1 MTGRTAELV
10 TNLRL
15 TVSTV
20 AGHLRED
27 PLLLAV
33 QVSRRAPRRATRA
46 TGTALTRSGEP
57 LTRATGAWLLGEL
70 DDARDQLR
78 QAVALPQSRGGL
90 VRAGRVRRRWLVE
103 LAVQLGTADDL
114 PAELFDGFRQSRARA
129 LWQSG
134 DLSAA
139 VATLDA
145 ATGGT
150 ASRSPGGTGEA
161 DEAQSAA
168 RQGVAARRDSP
179 LRARLASEVRMM
191 SPGVDLVVPKT
202 SAPGAPGRGETS
214 TTTPAATSVLHVLTN
229 SLPHTQSGYTHRSHA
244 VLRAQQGAG
253 LRVTAATRLGYPVTV
268 GKIAARHADTIDGV
282 DYRRL
287 VLPSPGATVEARL
300 RQSVQMLLP
309 LAEEFGAQ
317 VLHATTNYTNGLVA
331 RAAARELGVPWVY
344 EVRGLLEETWVASR
358 PAGAQQEHAARS
370 EKYRMLRDR
379 ETELAMAADHVFT
392 LSETLR
398 DELVA
403 RGVNRDTISLV
414 PNAVD
419 AELLEGSLDAV
430 DARQALGLPA
440 DGFWVGTVSS
450 LVDYEGLD
458 TLLGAVALL
467 RQRGIDARA
476 LIVGDGVS
484 RGALEAEAR
493 RLEIDR
499 VTLFTGRVPRSQAL
513 MYHQA
518 LDVFVVPRR
527 DVRVCRLVTPLKPIE
542 AMAYGRPVVASDLP
556 ALREIV
562 GGPGSGVLVRPG
574 DHAELADTL
583 EKLAHA
589 PHLRSERGAR
599 GARFAAGRTWRSTG
613 EVYDATLKRLT
624 TRRPADPTR
633 NERE

>member
-1 MTGRTAELV
+1 MTGCAAELV

-33 QVSRRAPRRATRA
+33 QVSRRAPRRITRA

-78 QAVALPQSRGGL
+78 QAVALPRSRGGL

-114 PAELFDGFRQSRARA
+114 PAELFDGLRQSRARA
-129 LWQSG
+129 LWQRG
-134 DLSAA
+134 DLSGA

-150 ASRSPGGTGEA
+150 VSRGPGEA
-161 DEAQSAA
+161 GETDEAQSTA

-191 SPGVDLVVPKT
+191 TPGVDLVVPKT
-202 SAPGAPGRGETS
+202 SAPGTSRRGETS
-214 TTTPAATSVLHVLTN
+214 TTTPAGISVLHVLTN

-244 VLRAQQGAG
+244 VLRAQQDAG

-268 GKIAARHADTIDGV
+268 GTIAARHTDTIDGV

-309 LAEEFGAQ
+309 LAEEVEAQ

-331 RAAARELGVPWVY
+331 RAAARELGIPWVY

-358 PAGAQQEHAARS
+358 PAGAQQKHAAQS

-379 ETELAMAADHVFT
+379 ETELAAAADHVFT

-403 RGVNRDTISLV
+403 RGVDRDTISLV

-430 DARQALGLPA
+430 DARQVLGLPA
-440 DGFWVGTVSS
+440 EGFWVGTVSS

-467 RQRGIDARA
+467 RQRGVDARA

-493 RLEIDR
+493 RLGIDR

-562 GGPGSGVLVRPG
+562 GGPGSGVLVTAG
-574 DHAELADTL
+574 DASALAVALETL
-583 EKLAHA
+583 GSDSGL
-589 PHLRSERGAR
+589 RGACSS
-599 GARFAAGRTWRSTG
+599 AGRAFAGSRTWSAVGLEYRASLL
-613 EVYDATLKRLT
+613 DI
-624 TRRPADPTR
+624 TRREPR
-633 NERE
+633 Q

>member
-1 MTGRTAELV
+1 MTGRSAELV

-33 QVSRRAPRRATRA
+33 QVSRRAPRRVTRA
-46 TGTALTRSGEP
+46 TGTALTRSGDP

-78 QAVALPQSRGGL
+78 QAAALPRSRDGFL
-90 VRAGRVRRRWLVE
+90 RAGRVRRRWLVE
-103 LAVQLGTADDL
+103 LAVQLGAADDL
-114 PAELFDGFRQSRARA
+114 PAELFDGFPQSLARA
-129 LWQSG
+129 LWQRG
-134 DLSAA
+134 DLSGA

-145 ATGGT
+145 AT
-150 ASRSPGGTGEA
+150 
-161 DEAQSAA
+161 
-168 RQGVAARRDSP
+168 GVAARRDSP

-202 SAPGAPGRGETS
+202 SAPRAPSRGETS
-214 TTTPAATSVLHVLTN
+214 TTTPAGISVLHVLTN

-244 VLRAQQGAG
+244 VLRAQQDAG

-268 GKIAARHADTIDGV
+268 GRIAARHADTIDGV

-300 RQSVQMLLP
+300 RQSVQLLLP
-309 LAEEFGAQ
+309 LAEEVGAQ

-358 PAGAQQEHAARS
+358 PAGAQQEHAAQS

-379 ETELAMAADHVFT
+379 ETELAMAADHIFT

-403 RGVNRDTISLV
+403 RGVDRDTISLV

-419 AELLEGSLDAV
+419 SELLDGSLDAV

-450 LVDYEGLD
+450 LVDYEGFD

-493 RLEIDR
+493 RLGIDR

-562 GGPGSGVLVRPG
+562 GGPGSGVLVTAG
-574 DHAELADTL
+574 DAEQLVPALEDLARTP
-583 EKLAHA
+583 ASR
-589 PHLRSERGAR
+589 RSFGDSGRC
-599 GARFAAGRTWRSTG
+599 FAATRTWAAVGQTYAGVVTG
-613 EVYDATLKRLT
+613 LAGQSH
-624 TRRPADPTR
+624 A
-633 NERE
+633 

>member
-1 MTGRTAELV
+1 MTGRAAELV

-33 QVSRRAPRRATRA
+33 QVSRRAPRRVTRA

-70 DDARDQLR
+70 DDARDHLR

-90 VRAGRVRRRWLVE
+90 LRAGRVRCRWLVE
-103 LAVQLGTADDL
+103 LAVQLGAADDL
-114 PAELFDGFRQSRARA
+114 PAELFDGLRQSRARA
-129 LWQSG
+129 LWQRG
-134 DLSAA
+134 DLSGA
-139 VATLDA
+139 VTTLDA
-145 ATGGT
+145 AT
-150 ASRSPGGTGEA
+150 
-161 DEAQSAA
+161 
-168 RQGVAARRDSP
+168 GVAARRDSP

-202 SAPGAPGRGETS
+202 SAPRAPSRGETS
-214 TTTPAATSVLHVLTN
+214 TTTPAGISVLHVLTN

-244 VLRAQQGAG
+244 VLRAQQDAG

-309 LAEEFGAQ
+309 LAEEVGAQ

-358 PAGAQQEHAARS
+358 PAGAQQEHAAQS

-403 RGVNRDTISLV
+403 RGVDRDTISLV

-419 AELLEGSLDAV
+419 SELLEGSLDAV
-430 DARQALGLPA
+430 DAGQALGLPA

-493 RLEIDR
+493 RLGIDR

-562 GGPGSGVLVRPG
+562 GEPGSGVLVTAG
-574 DHAELADTL
+574 DTKQLASAL
-583 EKLAHA
+583 EDLARIPA
-589 PHLRSERGAR
+589 SRRSLGDSGRS
-599 GARFAAGRTWRSTG
+599 FAATRTWVAVGQTYAGVVTG
-613 EVYDATLKRLT
+613 LAGQSH
-624 TRRPADPTR
+624 A
-633 NERE
+633 

>member
-33 QVSRRAPRRATRA
+33 QVSRRAPRRFTRA

-70 DDARDQLR
+70 DDGRDQLR
-78 QAVALPQSRGGL
+78 QAAALPRSRDGFL
-90 VRAGRVRRRWLVE
+90 RAGRVRRRWLVE
-103 LAVQLGTADDL
+103 LAVQLGAADDL
-114 PAELFDGFRQSRARA
+114 PAELFDGLRQSRARA
-129 LWQSG
+129 LWQRG
-134 DLSAA
+134 DLSGA

-145 ATGGT
+145 AT
-150 ASRSPGGTGEA
+150 
-161 DEAQSAA
+161 
-168 RQGVAARRDSP
+168 GVAARRDSP

-202 SAPGAPGRGETS
+202 SAPRAPSRGETS
-214 TTTPAATSVLHVLTN
+214 TTTPAGVSVLHVLTN

-244 VLRAQQGAG
+244 VLRAQQDAG

-268 GKIAARHADTIDGV
+268 GRIAARHADTIDGV

-309 LAEEFGAQ
+309 LAEEVGAQ

-358 PAGAQQEHAARS
+358 PAGAEQEHAAQS

-379 ETELAMAADHVFT
+379 ETELAAAADHVFT

-403 RGVNRDTISLV
+403 RGVDRDTISLV

-467 RQRGIDARA
+467 RQRGVDARA

-493 RLEIDR
+493 RLGIDR

-562 GGPGSGVLVRPG
+562 GGPGSGVLVTAG
-574 DHAELADTL
+574 DTARLSNALEELSGDARLRAEF
-583 EKLAHA
+583 
-589 PHLRSERGAR
+589 GAQ
-599 GARFAAGRTWRSTG
+599 GIRFAASRTWASVGQVYKVALRGVARGHRGRSSDG
-613 EVYDATLKRLT
+613 D
-624 TRRPADPTR
+624 RP
-633 NERE
+633 

>member
-27 PLLLAV
+27 PLLLTV

-90 VRAGRVRRRWLVE
+90 LRAGRVRRRWLVE

-114 PAELFDGFRQSRARA
+114 PAELFDGLRQSRARA
-129 LWQSG
+129 LWQRG

-145 ATGGT
+145 AT
-150 ASRSPGGTGEA
+150 
-161 DEAQSAA
+161 
-168 RQGVAARRDSP
+168 GVAARRDSP

-309 LAEEFGAQ
+309 LAEEVGAQ

-358 PAGAQQEHAARS
+358 PAGAQQEHAAQS

-403 RGVNRDTISLV
+403 RGVDRDTISLV

-430 DARQALGLPA
+430 DARQVLGLPA
-440 DGFWVGTVSS
+440 EGFWVGTVSS

-562 GGPGSGVLVRPG
+562 GGPGSGLLVPAG
-574 DHAELADTL
+574 LTQDLALSLHGLADQP
-583 EKLAHA
+583 EHREAFG
-589 PHLRSERGAR
+589 LRGRS
-599 GARFAAGRTWRSTG
+599 FAVSRTWG
-613 EVYDATLKRLT
+613 AVGATYREPLT
-624 TRRPADPTR
+624 TLVEGQTL
-633 NERE
+633 

>member
-1 MTGRTAELV
+1 MTSRAAELL

-15 TVSTV
+15 TATTV
-20 AGHLRED
+20 VGHLGED

-33 QVSRRAPRRATRA
+33 QLSRRAPRRVTRA
-46 TGTALTRSGEP
+46 AGTALTRSGAP

-70 DDARDQLR
+70 DDAREHLLR
-78 QAVALPQSRGGL
+78 AVTLSRP
-90 VRAGRVRRRWLVE
+90 RAGRARRRWLVE
-103 LAVQLGTADDL
+103 LAVQLGTAEDL
-114 PAELFDGFRQSRARA
+114 PAELFDGLRQSRARA
-129 LWQSG
+129 LWQRG
-134 DLSAA
+134 DLSGA
-139 VATLDA
+139 VAALYTAPGDA
-145 ATGGT
+145 ARG
-150 ASRSPGGTGEA
+150 R
-161 DEAQSAA
+161 
-168 RQGVAARRDSP
+168 SP
-179 LRARLASEVRMM
+179 LRARLASEVRTM
-191 SPGVDLVVPKT
+191 STGVDLVVPQT
-202 SAPGAPGRGETS
+202 TAPRPPRSGAPSAAPRGGL
-214 TTTPAATSVLHVLTN
+214 SVLHVLTN

-244 VLRAQQGAG
+244 VLRAQRDAG

-268 GKIAARHADTIDGV
+268 GKVAARHADTIDGI

-287 VLPSPGATVEARL
+287 ILPSPGATVEARL

-309 LAEEFGAQ
+309 LADEVEAQ

-331 RAAARELGVPWVY
+331 RAAARELGIPWVY

-358 PAGAQQEHAARS
+358 PAGAEQERAAQS

-379 ETELAMAADHVFT
+379 ETELAAAADHVFT

-403 RGVNRDTISLV
+403 RGVDRDTISLV

-419 AELLEGSLDAV
+419 TELLEGSLDAV

-493 RLEIDR
+493 RLGIDR

-562 GGPGSGVLVRPG
+562 GGPGSGTLVPAG
-574 DHAELADTL
+574 DAYHLASAL
-583 EKLAHA
+583 EGLSADLG
-589 PHLRSERGAR
+589 LREAIGAR
-599 GARFAAGRTWRSTG
+599 GRLFARTRTWAAAGETYSRVMAS
-613 EVYDATLKRLT
+613 L
-624 TRRPADPTR
+624 TRRVD
-633 NERE
+633 E

>member
-114 PAELFDGFRQSRARA
+114 PAELFDGLRQSRARA
-129 LWQSG
+129 LWQRG
-134 DLSAA
+134 DLSGA

-145 ATGGT
+145 AT
-150 ASRSPGGTGEA
+150 
-161 DEAQSAA
+161 
-168 RQGVAARRDSP
+168 GVAARRDSP

-202 SAPGAPGRGETS
+202 SAPGAPGRGDTS
-214 TTTPAATSVLHVLTN
+214 TTTPAGVSVLHVLTN

-244 VLRAQQGAG
+244 VLRAQQDAG

-268 GKIAARHADTIDGV
+268 GTIAARHADTIDGV

-309 LAEEFGAQ
+309 LAEEVGAQ

-358 PAGAQQEHAARS
+358 PAGAEQEHAAQS

-403 RGVNRDTISLV
+403 RGVDRDTISLV

-430 DARQALGLPA
+430 DARQVLGLPA
-440 DGFWVGTVSS
+440 EGFWVGTVSS

-493 RLEIDR
+493 RLGIDR

-574 DHAELADTL
+574 DPGDLATTL
-583 EKLAHA
+583 ELVLTN
-589 PHLRSERGAR
+589 PET
-599 GARFAAGRTWRSTG
+599 GRTWGSNGRAFAMSRTWSCTA
-613 EVYDATLKRLT
+613 VRYRNAMRDITLE
-624 TRRPADPTR
+624 RP
-633 NERE
+633 N

>member
-1 MTGRTAELV
+1 MTGRAAELV

-33 QVSRRAPRRATRA
+33 QVSRRTPRRVTRA
-46 TGTALTRSGEP
+46 AGTALTRSREP

-70 DDARDQLR
+70 DDARDHLG
-78 QAVALPQSRGGL
+78 QAVALPRRQGGSL
-90 VRAGRVRRRWLVE
+90 RAGRLRRRWLVE
-103 LAVQLGTADDL
+103 LAVQLGATDGL
-114 PAELFDGFRQSRARA
+114 PAELFDGLPQSRARA
-129 LWQSG
+129 LWQRG
-134 DLSAA
+134 DLSGA

-145 ATGGT
+145 ATG
-150 ASRSPGGTGEA
+150 
-161 DEAQSAA
+161 
-168 RQGVAARRDSP
+168 VAARRNSP
-179 LRARLASEVRMM
+179 LRTRLASEVRMM
-191 SPGVDLVVPKT
+191 SSGVDLVVPKT

-214 TTTPAATSVLHVLTN
+214 TTTPAGISVLHVLTN

-244 VLRAQQGAG
+244 VLRAQQDAG

-309 LAEEFGAQ
+309 LAEEVEAQ

-331 RAAARELGVPWVY
+331 RAAARELGIPWAY

-358 PAGAQQEHAARS
+358 PAGAEQEQAARS
-370 EKYRMLRDR
+370 EKYQMLRDR
-379 ETELAMAADHVFT
+379 ETELAAAADHVFT

-403 RGVNRDTISLV
+403 RGVDRDTISLV

-430 DARQALGLPA
+430 DARHALGLPA

-493 RLEIDR
+493 RLGIDR

-562 GGPGSGVLVRPG
+562 GGPGSGVLVTAG
-574 DHAELADTL
+574 DADQLGSALEELRAD
-583 EKLAHA
+583 
-589 PHLRSERGAR
+589 PSSRDSFGAR
-599 GARFAAGRTWRSTG
+599 GRRFTTARTWAALGDTYRHVVDSLVGRTN
-613 EVYDATLKRLT
+613 A
-624 TRRPADPTR
+624 
-633 NERE
+633 

>member
-33 QVSRRAPRRATRA
+33 QVSRRAPRRVTRA

-70 DDARDQLR
+70 DDARDHLR
-78 QAVALPQSRGGL
+78 QAVALPRSRGGL
-90 VRAGRVRRRWLVE
+90 LRAGQVRRRWLVE
-103 LAVQLGTADDL
+103 LAVQLGAADNL
-114 PAELFDGFRQSRARA
+114 PAELFDGLRQSRARA
-129 LWQSG
+129 LWQRG
-134 DLSAA
+134 DLSGA

-150 ASRSPGGTGEA
+150 ASRGPATTGT
-161 DEAQSAA
+161 AQSRTVAGA
-168 RQGVAARRDSP
+168 AARRDSP

-202 SAPGAPGRGETS
+202 SAPDAPGSEETS
-214 TTTPAATSVLHVLTN
+214 TTTPAGISVLHVLTN

-244 VLRAQQGAG
+244 VLRAQQDAG
-253 LRVTAATRLGYPVTV
+253 LRVTAATRLGFPVTV
-268 GKIAARHADTIDGV
+268 GKIAARHTDTIDGV

-300 RQSVQMLLP
+300 RESVQMLLP
-309 LAEEFGAQ
+309 LAEEVEAQ

-358 PAGAQQEHAARS
+358 PAGAQQERAAQS

-379 ETELAMAADHVFT
+379 ETELAVAADHVFT

-403 RGVNRDTISLV
+403 RGVDRDTISLV

-419 AELLEGSLDAV
+419 SELLEGSLDAV

-440 DGFWVGTVSS
+440 EGFWVGTVSS

-458 TLLGAVALL
+458 TLLGAVDLL
-467 RQRGIDARA
+467 RQRGVDARA

-493 RLEIDR
+493 RLGIDR

-562 GGPGSGVLVRPG
+562 GGPGSGVLVTAG
-574 DHAELADTL
+574 DASGLAGAL
-583 EKLAHA
+583 EDLARIPA
-589 PHLRSERGAR
+589 SRRSLGDSGRS
-599 GARFAAGRTWRSTG
+599 FAATRTWAAVGQTYAAVETSLAG
-613 EVYDATLKRLT
+613 QSHA
-624 TRRPADPTR
+624 
-633 NERE
+633 

>member
-1 MTGRTAELV
+1 MTSRAAELA

-20 AGHLRED
+20 TGHLRED
-27 PLLLAV
+27 PLLLAA
-33 QVSRRAPRRATRA
+33 QLSRRAPRRVTRA
-46 TGTALTRSGEP
+46 AGAALTRSGAP
-57 LTRATGAWLLGEL
+57 LARATGAWLLGEL
-70 DDARDQLR
+70 DDARDHLH
-78 QAVALPQSRGGL
+78 QAVTLPRS
-90 VRAGRVRRRWLVE
+90 RAGRTRRRWLVE
-103 LAVQLGTADDL
+103 LAVQLGTAEGL
-114 PAELFDGFRQSRARA
+114 PPGLFDGLPASRARA
-129 LWQSG
+129 LWQRG
-134 DLSAA
+134 DLSGA
-139 VATLDA
+139 VAALD
-145 ATGGT
+145 T
-150 ASRSPGGTGEA
+150 ALG
-161 DEAQSAA
+161 D
-168 RQGVAARRDSP
+168 AARRKSP

-191 SPGVDLVVPKT
+191 STGVDLVVPHT
-202 SAPGAPGRGETS
+202 VSARPARSGAPS
-214 TTTPAATSVLHVLTN
+214 AATPTATSVLHVLTN

-244 VLRAQQGAG
+244 VLRAQQDAG

-282 DYRRL
+282 EYRRL

-309 LAEEFGAQ
+309 LAEEVGAQ

-358 PAGAQQEHAARS
+358 PAGAEQEHAAQS

-379 ETELAMAADHVFT
+379 ETELAAAADHVFT

-403 RGVNRDTISLV
+403 RGVDRDTISLV

-430 DARQALGLPA
+430 DARQAVGLPA

-493 RLEIDR
+493 RLGIDR

-562 GGPGSGVLVRPG
+562 GGPGSGVLVPAGETEHFASSLEDLAWVPASRQAFG
-574 DHAELADTL
+574 DSGHSFAATRTWD
-583 EKLAHA
+583 
-589 PHLRSERGAR
+589 
-599 GARFAAGRTWRSTG
+599 AAGRTYTG
-613 EVYDATLKRLT
+613 VMTTLAGQRH
-624 TRRPADPTR
+624 A
-633 NERE
+633 

>member
-33 QVSRRAPRRATRA
+33 QVSRRAPRRVTRA
-46 TGTALTRSGEP
+46 TGTALTRSGKP

-78 QAVALPQSRGGL
+78 QAAALPQSRGGL
-90 VRAGRVRRRWLVE
+90 LRAGRVGRRWLVE

-114 PAELFDGFRQSRARA
+114 PAELFDGLRQSRARA
-129 LWQSG
+129 LWQRG
-134 DLSAA
+134 DLSGA

-150 ASRSPGGTGEA
+150 AARGPGEA
-161 DEAQSAA
+161 GEAQSTA

-214 TTTPAATSVLHVLTN
+214 TTTPAGISVLHVLTN

-244 VLRAQQGAG
+244 VLRAQQDAG

-309 LAEEFGAQ
+309 LAEEVGAQ

-358 PAGAQQEHAARS
+358 PAGAQQEHAAQS

-403 RGVNRDTISLV
+403 RGVDRDTISLV

-430 DARQALGLPA
+430 DARQVLGLPA
-440 DGFWVGTVSS
+440 EGFWVGTVSS

-562 GGPGSGVLVRPG
+562 GGPGSGVLVTAG
-574 DHAELADTL
+574 DTARLSNALEELSGDARLRAEF
-583 EKLAHA
+583 
-589 PHLRSERGAR
+589 GAQ
-599 GARFAAGRTWRSTG
+599 GIRFAASRTWASVGQVYKVALRGVARGHRGRSSDG
-613 EVYDATLKRLT
+613 D
-624 TRRPADPTR
+624 RP
-633 NERE
+633 

>member
-33 QVSRRAPRRATRA
+33 QVSRRAPRRVTRA

-78 QAVALPQSRGGL
+78 QAAALPRSRDGFL
-90 VRAGRVRRRWLVE
+90 RPGRVRRRWLVE
-103 LAVQLGTADDL
+103 LAVQLGAADDL
-114 PAELFDGFRQSRARA
+114 PAELFDGLRQSRARA
-129 LWQSG
+129 LWQGG
-134 DLSAA
+134 DLSGA
-139 VATLDA
+139 VATLGA
-145 ATGGT
+145 AT
-150 ASRSPGGTGEA
+150 
-161 DEAQSAA
+161 
-168 RQGVAARRDSP
+168 GVAARRDSP

-191 SPGVDLVVPKT
+191 SAGVDLVVPKT

-214 TTTPAATSVLHVLTN
+214 TTTPAGISVLHVLTN

-244 VLRAQQGAG
+244 VLRAQQDAG

-268 GKIAARHADTIDGV
+268 GTIAARHADTIDGV
-282 DYRRL
+282 EYRRL
-287 VLPSPGATVEARL
+287 VLPFPGATVEARL
-300 RQSVQMLLP
+300 RQSVQLLLP
-309 LAEEFGAQ
+309 LAEEVGAH

-331 RAAARELGVPWVY
+331 RTAARELGVPWVY

-358 PAGAQQEHAARS
+358 PAGAQQEHAAQS

-403 RGVNRDTISLV
+403 RGVDRDTISLV

-458 TLLGAVALL
+458 TLLAAVALL

-493 RLEIDR
+493 RLGIDR

-562 GGPGSGVLVRPG
+562 ALPGSGLLTPAG
-574 DHAELADTL
+574 DR
-583 EKLAHA
+583 
-589 PHLRSERGAR
+589 PHLASSLEDLARDPALSQAFGASGRS
-599 GARFAAGRTWRSTG
+599 FAATRTWDAVGRTYTG
-613 EVYDATLKRLT
+613 VITALPGQRH
-624 TRRPADPTR
+624 A
-633 NERE
+633 